1 MAMTVAQHLGV
12 AIERLKAFSDSP
24 RADAELLLAHAL
36 GTSRSSLRMREA
48 DTPSA
53 RVAAVLDRLLVRRIS
68 GEPISYLLGTQGFWS
83 LELEVTP
90 EVLIPRPDT
99 ETLVEW
105 ALERIARDAPSRV
118 LELGTGSGCIA
129 LAIASERPHAQVQ
142 ATDRSE
148 AALRVARANAER
160 VELTHRVAFR
170 QGDWFDAL
178 DPAREDAFDLV
189 LSNPPYIAA
198 RDPHLDALRH
208 EPIDALVSG
217 EDGLDDIRR
226 IVANAAAWL
235 RRGEGTLMIEHGHD
249 QGDDVRELFEATG
262 SFEAIETR
270 RDLGGRER
278 VTSGRARR

>member
-1 MAMTVAQHLGV
+1 MTVAEHLGV

-36 GTSRSSLRMREA
+36 GTSRSGLRVREA
-48 DTPSA
+48 ETPST
-53 RVAAVLDRLLVRRIS
+53 RVASVLDQLLVRRIA
-68 GEPISYLLGTQGFWS
+68 GEPVSYLLGTQGFWS

-105 ALERIARDAPSRV
+105 ALERIERDASARV

-129 LAIASERPHAQVQ
+129 LAIACERPRAQVQ

-160 VELTHRVAFR
+160 VELAPRVLFH

-178 DPAREDAFDLV
+178 DPAREDAFDLIV
-189 LSNPPYIAA
+189 SNPPYIAA
-198 RDPHLDALRH
+198 LDPHLDALRH
-208 EPIDALVSG
+208 EPLDALVSG

-226 IVANAAAWL
+226 IVSDAAAWL
-235 RRGEGTLMIEHGHD
+235 RRGTGVLMIEHGHE
-249 QGDDVRELFEATG
+249 QGAAVRELFAAAG

-278 VTSGRARR
+278 VTAGRARP

>member
-1 MAMTVAQHLGV
+1 MTVGEHLGV

-36 GTSRSSLRMREA
+36 GTSRSGLRVCGS

-53 RVAAVLDRLLVRRIS
+53 RVVALLDQLLVRRIA

-105 ALERIARDAPSRV
+105 AVECVARDAPARI

-129 LAIASERPHAQVQ
+129 LALASERPGARVK
-142 ATDRSE
+142 ATDRSD

-160 VELTHRVAFR
+160 LQLDHRVTFR

-189 LSNPPYIAA
+189 VSNPPYIAEL
-198 RDPHLDALRH
+198 DPHLDALRH
-208 EPIDALVSG
+208 EPLDALVSG
-217 EDGLDDIRR
+217 VDGLDDIRR
-226 IVANAAAWL
+226 IVSGAPAWL
-235 RRGEGTLMIEHGHD
+235 RPGGVLMIEHGFD
-249 QGDDVRELFEATG
+249 QGAAVRDLFAATG
-262 SFEAIETR
+262 AFESTR
-270 RDLGGRER
+270 TRSDLGGRER
-278 VTSGRARR
+278 VTAGWRR

>member
-1 MAMTVAQHLGV
+1 MTLDEHLRE
-12 AIERLKAFSDSP
+12 AIERLKPVSDSP

-36 GTSRSSLRMREA
+36 GASRTSLRVRGAE
-48 DTPSA
+48 TPSP
-53 RVAAVLDRLLVRRIS
+53 RVAAVLHALLGRRVA

-105 ALERIARDAPSRV
+105 ALEHVDRGGAARV

-129 LAIASERPHAQVQ
+129 LAIAAERPMAQVQ

-148 AALRVARANAER
+148 AALRVARANADR
-160 VELTHRVAFR
+160 LDLAHRVTFR
-170 QGDWFDAL
+170 HGDWFDAL
-178 DPAREDAFDLV
+178 DPAREDPFDLIV
-189 LSNPPYIAA
+189 SNPPYVAQ
-198 RDPHLDALRH
+198 RDPHLEALRY

-217 EDGLDDIRR
+217 DDGLDDLRR
-226 IVANAAAWL
+226 IVAGAGAWL
-235 RRGEGTLMIEHGHD
+235 RPGGGALLVEHGHD
-249 QGDDVRELFEATG
+249 QGAPVRELFAAAG
-262 SFEAIETR
+262 CFDAIRTR

-278 VTSGRARR
+278 VTAGRLR